1 MQKII
6 NVHFRGWNLMVHQT
20 YCSSDLLFIRPIVHQ
35 TYSPSGLLSNRPIV
49 HRTYWPS
56 DLLSI
61 KPTIHQTYCPSDLL
75 YIRPNFHQ
83 TYCPSDILQTFSL
96 LQTFFQL
103 LMQNW
108 IETWIILNINI
119 TTLYL
124 KWWFTILE
132 KLEGA
137 LMFTSFYH
145 WY

>member
-1 MQKII
+1 MFIFEVGTLWFI
-6 NVHFRGWNLMVHQT
+6 RPTVHRT
-20 YCSSDLLFIRPIVHQ
+20 YCSLDLLSIRPIVHQ
-35 TYSPSGLLSNRPIV
+35 AYCPT
-49 HRTYWPS
+49 

-61 KPTIHQTYCPSDLL
+61 GPTDHQTYCPSNLLFIRHTVHQTFCTSDLIS
-75 YIRPNFHQ
+75 IRPNFHQ